1 MKIIGIIPARFQ
13 SSRFP
18 GKPLA
23 DIKGKSMIRRV
34 YEGTKTSDKLA
45 DVWVAT
51 DSDKIFDHV
60 IDFGGKAVMTS
71 ETHRSG
77 TERCAE
83 ALQRIEQQTKNLFDV
98 VINIQGD
105 EPLIGHE
112 QIDQLAGCFDEPAVQ
127 IATLAK
133 TIRDE
138 DELFNPNVVKVVV
151 NRAGLALYFSRSTI
165 PYSRSKAQEDWLK
178 NHEYLKHIGMY
189 AYQKEV
195 LVKIA
200 NLEKSALESCE
211 SLEQLRWLD
220 HGFGI
225 RVVLTGYES
234 LGVDLPSDIE
244 KIINK
249 I

>member
-34 YEGTKTSDKLA
+34 YEGAKTSEKLV

-51 DSDKIFDHV
+51 DSDKIYGHV

-71 ETHRSG
+71 ATHRSG

-83 ALQRIEQQTKNLFDV
+83 ALQIIEQQTKNLFDV
-98 VINIQGD
+98 VINVQGD
-105 EPLIGHE
+105 EPLIGYE
-112 QIDQLAGCFDEPAVQ
+112 QIDQLACCFDEPEVQ

-133 TIRDE
+133 TIQDE
-138 DELFNPNVVKVVV
+138 DELFNPNVVKVVI
-151 NRAGLALYFSRSTI
+151 NRAGWALYFSRSTI
-165 PYSRSKAQEDWLK
+165 PHSRSEARENWLI

-189 AYQKEV
+189 AYRKEV
-195 LVKIA
+195 LVKIVD
-200 NLEKSALESCE
+200 LEKSALESCE

-220 HGFGI
+220 HGYGV
-225 RVVLTGYES
+225 RVELTGYES
-234 LGVDLPSDIE
+234 LGIDLPSDIE